1 MPFYY
6 QAFGMILQSSRP
18 IPGLVV
24 ARNKTPVDLRIDLEG
39 SLKAAGQK
47 TPKQLFYESP
57 ADADG
62 FFFRVWKLE
71 KDAGFRFEYRGGP
84 CFWVDNAGWTIQA
97 GWPETVTYED
107 MTTHLLGPILGFAL
121 RLRGIVCLH
130 ASAVAVGNRAVAFL
144 SPGGYGK
151 STTAAAFA
159 KSGYPVLSDDIVA
172 LAEREDGFLVQ
183 PAYPRLRLWPSAV
196 QNLFGSADALPRI
209 SPNHPTWDKRFLDLN
224 NSKHKFQDFP
234 LSLSTIYT
242 ADSDSKLDQPRIES
256 LSASRGVLNMISN
269 SYANHLLDGRT
280 RSCEFDVLSRLVMT
294 VPVRCL
300 SVRSREDLPPLPQ
313 FCKLLIDDYLAL
325 SQKGARQ
332 R

>member
-18 IPGLVV
+18 VPGL
-24 ARNKTPVDLRIDLEG
+24 AAAPNKTTVDLRIDLEG
-39 SLKAAGQK
+39 PLKATGQK
-47 TPKQLFYESP
+47 MPKQLFYESP

-62 FFFRVWKLE
+62 FSFLVWKLE
-71 KDAGFRFEYRGGP
+71 KDAGFLFEYQGGP
-84 CFWVDNAGWTIQA
+84 CFQVDNSGRTLQA

-107 MTTHLLGPILGFAL
+107 MTTHLLGPIMGFAL

-130 ASAVAVGNRAVAFL
+130 ASAVAVDNRAVVFL
-144 SPGGYGK
+144 GPGGYGK

-209 SPNHPTWDKRFLDLN
+209 SPHHPTWDKRFLDLSN
-224 NSKHKFQDFP
+224 GKHKFQDFP
-234 LSLSTIYT
+234 LSLAVIYT
-242 ADSDSKLDQPRIES
+242 ADSDSMMDRPCIES
-256 LSASRGVLNMISN
+256 LSASGGVLKMISN

-280 RSCEFDVLSRLVMT
+280 RSREFDVLSRLVMT

-300 SVRSREDLPPLPQ
+300 RVRSREDLSPPR
-313 FCKLLIDDYLAL
+313 FCKLLIDDYRAL
-325 SQKGARQ
+325 S
-332 R
+332 